1 MIRLAFASL
10 RYRAAASVATFL
22 AVVVGAALLLAC
34 GGLFETAIRL
44 NADPQRLAGAP
55 ILVTGPAGF
64 KLPNESQ
71 RAAYSERGHIDPAV
85 ASRLAGTPGVA
96 AAVPDVSFPAVPVVH
111 GQAAPAGDDALA
123 GHGWESAALTPY
135 ALREGAAP
143 QGKGQVVLDG
153 ASARRLKAHAG
164 DRVQIA
170 VAGVPET
177 FTVSGVA
184 APAGHVDAPAYFFS
198 GADVQRF
205 VPRGAGADAIGLRL
219 EPGAKVKDVAARV
232 AAALPAEL
240 KVRTGSD
247 RGAAEFAGVE
257 AGRLPLI
264 LLAGIFSGMVVVV
277 MALVV
282 SATIGLSV
290 RQRRRELA
298 LLRAG
303 GATPRQVYRMVMAE
317 TMVVALLATACGLVL
332 GRFTGGWIW
341 DATTEHGAV
350 SSALNFQLGL
360 IPLGGT
366 ALVAPLAV
374 WIAAAFAA
382 LPAARTRPIQAIAE
396 AAVPSVRVAPFR
408 RVLAAVFAV
417 GTVALA
423 GTTMFMGPESAQAT
437 GGPAVLTGSI
447 AVALIAPELLDRL
460 TGRAADLIHR
470 LGGPLGILA
479 AINIRARAGQF
490 AAVLTPL
497 TLGVSIALGNVYSQT
512 TAAEAAKDGYLHQF
526 KADTVVTSSAG
537 GIAPGLVERVR
548 QTEGVA
554 TASPLVSSHGWIEE
568 PYDGKGTDPSTL
580 IGVGRQDAAP
590 VLTAPAASGTLR
602 NFTGN
607 VVALPEPIARR
618 LHIGVGQ
625 KIVMRLGDGTR
636 APVTVAALLRDSS
649 DYAGI
654 MLPSDL
660 LAPHTTNAL
669 PTHLLVRAE
678 PGTSTGELRKAVEE
692 RVGAFP
698 GTSVGGDGV
707 LAETVERGLDVEA
720 WINYLIAALA
730 IAYAA
735 IAAINTLAVAVLS
748 RRRELAA
755 QRLAGATGSQ
765 VRRMLLIEGL
775 VVATMS
781 LALGTAISAFT
792 VLPMAFAGGALLPS
806 GPVAVFLGVVAAAFL
821 IVVPVTALAGRT
833 ALRPKAV
840 EIIGS
845 AAA

>member
-10 RYRAAASVATFL
+10 RHRAAASVATFL
-22 AVVVGAALLLAC
+22 AVAFGTALLLAC

-44 NADPQRLAGAP
+44 DAEPQRLGGAP

-64 KLPNESQ
+64 KPPGGSQ
-71 RAAYSERGHIDPAV
+71 RAAYAERGRVDPAL
-85 ASRLAGTPGVA
+85 AARLAGTPGVA
-96 AAVPDVSFPAVPVVH
+96 AAVPDVSFPAVPVTR
-111 GQAAPAGDDALA
+111 GEAAATGDDVLA
-123 GHGWESAALTPY
+123 GHGWDSAALTPY

-143 QGKGQVVLDG
+143 RGRGEVVLDS
-153 ASARRLKAHAG
+153 ASARRLKARAG
-164 DRVQIA
+164 DRVLIA
-170 VAGVPET
+170 VAGAPET
-177 FTVSGVA
+177 FTVTGVA
-184 APAGHVDAPAYFFS
+184 APGRHVDAPAYFFS
-198 GADVQRF
+198 GADVQRL
-205 VPRGAGADAIGLRL
+205 VPRGADAIGIRLR
-219 EPGAKVKDVAARV
+219 PGAEVEDVAARV
-232 AAALPAEL
+232 AASLPPEP
-240 KVRTGSD
+240 KVRTGGD
-247 RGAAEFAGVE
+247 RGAAEFTGVE

-264 LLAGIFSGMVVVV
+264 LLAGVFSGMVVVV

-303 GATPRQVYRMVMAE
+303 GATPRQVYRMVMVE
-317 TMVVALLATACGLVL
+317 TMAVAVLATACGLVL

-341 DATTEHGAV
+341 DATTGRGAV
-350 SSALNFQLGL
+350 SPALDFRLGP
-360 IPLGGT
+360 IPLAGT

-382 LPAARTRPIQAIAE
+382 LPAARTRPIQAFAE
-396 AAVPSVRVAPFR
+396 AALPSARVAPFR
-408 RVLAAVFAV
+408 RLLAAVFAA

-423 GTTMFMGPESAQAT
+423 GTTMFMGPEAAQAV

-460 TGRAADLIHR
+460 TGRTAALIR
-470 LGGPLGILA
+470 RAGGPLGILA

-526 KADTVVTSSAG
+526 RADTVVTSSAG
-537 GIAPGLVERVR
+537 GIAPALVERVR
-548 QTEGVA
+548 RADGVA
-554 TASPLVSSHGWIEE
+554 TASPLVTSHGWIEE
-568 PYDGKGTDPSTL
+568 PYDGKGTDPATL

-607 VVALPEPIARR
+607 VVALPEPLARR

-625 KIVMRLGDGTR
+625 RIVMRLGDGTR

-654 MLPSDL
+654 MLPADL
-660 LAPHTTNAL
+660 LAPHTTNGL
-669 PTHLLVRAE
+669 PTHLLVRAA
-678 PGTSTGELRKAVEE
+678 PGTSAGKMRKAVEE
-692 RVGAFP
+692 QVGAFP
-698 GTSVGGDGV
+698 GSGVGGDGV
-707 LAETVERGLDVEA
+707 LAETVERGLDVQA

-730 IAYAA
+730 IGYAA
-735 IAAINTLAVAVLS
+735 IAAVNTLAVAVLS
-748 RRRELAA
+748 RRGELAA
-755 QRLAGATGSQ
+755 QRLAGATGGQ
-765 VRRMLLIEGL
+765 IRRMLLIEGIVL
-775 VVATMS
+775 AVMS
-781 LALGTAISAFT
+781 LVLGTVISAFT
-792 VLPMAFAGGALLPS
+792 VLPMAFAGGAALPS
-806 GPVAVFLGVVAAAFL
+806 GPVAVFLGVAAAAFL
-821 IVVPVTALAGRT
+821 IVVPVTALAGRA

>member
-10 RYRAAASVATFL
+10 RHRAAASVATFL
-22 AVVVGAALLLAC
+22 AVAVGTALLLAC

-44 NADPQRLAGAP
+44 DADPQRLDGAP
-55 ILVTGPAGF
+55 IIVTGPAGF
-64 KLPNESQ
+64 KPPGESQ
-71 RAAYSERGHIDPAV
+71 RAAYAERGRVDPAL
-85 ASRLAGTPGVA
+85 AARLAGTPGVA
-96 AAVPDVSFPAVPVVH
+96 AAVPDLSFPAVPVTR
-111 GQAAPAGDDALA
+111 GEAAATGDDVLA
-123 GHGWESAALTPY
+123 GHGWDSAALTPY

-143 QGKGQVVLDG
+143 RGRGQVVLDS
-153 ASARRLKAHAG
+153 ASARRLKARAG
-164 DRVQIA
+164 DRVRIA

-177 FTVSGVA
+177 FTVTGVA
-184 APAGHVDAPAYFFS
+184 APGRQVDAPAYFFS
-198 GADVQRF
+198 GADVQRLA
-205 VPRGAGADAIGLRL
+205 PRGADAIGIRLR
-219 EPGAKVKDVAARV
+219 PGAEVEDVAARV
-232 AAALPAEL
+232 AASLPPEL
-240 KVRTGSD
+240 KVRTGGD
-247 RGAAEFAGVE
+247 RGAAEFTGVE

-264 LLAGIFSGMVVVV
+264 LLAGVFSGMVVVV
-277 MALVV
+277 MALAV

-303 GATPRQVYRMVMAE
+303 GATPRQVYRMVMVE
-317 TMVVALLATACGLVL
+317 TMAVAVLATACGLVL

-341 DATTEHGAV
+341 DATTGRGAV
-350 SSALNFQLGL
+350 SPALDFRLGP
-360 IPLGGT
+360 IPLAGT
-366 ALVAPLAV
+366 ALLAPLAV

-382 LPAARTRPIQAIAE
+382 LPAARTRPIQAFAE
-396 AAVPSVRVAPFR
+396 AALPSARVAPFR
-408 RVLAAVFAV
+408 RLLAAVFAV

-423 GTTMFMGPESAQAT
+423 GTTMFMGPEAAQAV

-460 TGRAADLIHR
+460 TDRTAAFIRRA
-470 LGGPLGILA
+470 GGPLGILA
-479 AINIRARAGQF
+479 AINLRARAGQF

-512 TAAEAAKDGYLHQF
+512 TAAEAAEDGYLHQF

-537 GIAPGLVERVR
+537 GIAPALVERVR
-548 QTEGVA
+548 RADGVA
-554 TASPLVSSHGWIEE
+554 TASPLVTSHGWIEE
-568 PYDGKGTDPSTL
+568 PYDGKGTDPATL

-607 VVALPEPIARR
+607 VVALPEPVARR

-625 KIVMRLGDGTR
+625 RIVMRLGDGTR

-654 MLPSDL
+654 MLPADL

-669 PTHLLVRAE
+669 PTHLLVRAA
-678 PGTSTGELRKAVEE
+678 PGTSAGKLRKAVEE
-692 RVGAFP
+692 QVGAFP
-698 GTSVGGDGV
+698 GSGVGGDEA
-707 LAETVERGLDVEA
+707 LAETVERGLDVQA

-730 IAYAA
+730 IGYAA
-735 IAAINTLAVAVLS
+735 IAAVNTLAVAVLS

-755 QRLAGATGSQ
+755 QRLAGATGGQ
-765 VRRMLLIEGL
+765 IRRMLLIEGL
-775 VVATMS
+775 VLATMS
-781 LALGTAISAFT
+781 LVLGTVISAFT
-792 VLPMAFAGGALLPS
+792 VLPMAFAGGAALPS
-806 GPVAVFLGVVAAAFL
+806 GPVAVFLGVAAAAFL
-821 IVVPVTALAGRT
+821 IVVPVTALAGRA